1 MGAESPRRYGGSLI
15 RGARLRPRRLMAM
28 AGFPRSFRI
37 ALLGLGLVLAQPA
50 HAQVESREGIALQNQ
65 ILDLRREIEA
75 LRRGGG
81 GAMPAPSAPSRG
93 SAASG
98 DLVQQ
103 LLGRVQELEEENRRQ
118 RGQLDVA
125 ENNDRQLRAELDKL
139 RGDLDFRLQAL
150 EKGTGRPAPARPP
163 QPGQAPQAQPAPAN
177 PAPSSTPRTVD
188 KAIAD
193 GRAAL
198 AQRDFA
204 TAEAAA
210 REAIRNRPGA
220 RAQDASMLLGDA
232 LMGRRDFQNAALAY
246 DEAFNRSRQGAR
258 APEALIG
265 LANAFQGFGARRE
278 ACETLDN
285 LRSNFPNLAG
295 PQAERA
301 ADSRRR
307 AQCR

>member
-1 MGAESPRRYGGSLI
+1 
-15 RGARLRPRRLMAM
+15 M
-28 AGFPRSFRI
+28 AGFTPAFRL
-37 ALLGLGLVLAQPA
+37 ALLGLGLALATPVQ
-50 HAQVESREGIALQNQ
+50 AQVETREGIALQNQ
-65 ILDLRREIEA
+65 ILDLRRELDA

-81 GAMPAPSAPSRG
+81 AVAPAPSAPARG

-103 LLGRVQELEEENRRQ
+103 LLGRVQELEEENRRL
-118 RGQLDVA
+118 RGRADVA
-125 ENNDRQLRAELDKL
+125 DNNDRQMRAEIEKL

-150 EKGTGRPAPARPP
+150 ERGAGRPAAPRPP
-163 QPGQAPQAQPAPAN
+163 QPGPAAQAPA
-177 PAPSSTPRTVD
+177 PAPSSAPRTAE
-188 KAIAD
+188 KAITD
-193 GRAAL
+193 GQAAL
-198 AQRDFA
+198 ARRDFP

-210 REAIRNRPGA
+210 REAIRARPGA
-220 RAQDASMLLGDA
+220 RAQDASLLLGDA
-232 LMGRRDFQNAALAY
+232 LMGKRDFQNAALAY
-246 DEAFNRSRQGAR
+246 DEAYSRNRQGAR

-285 LRSNFPNLAG
+285 LRSNHPNLSG
-295 PQAERA
+295 PLAERA

>member
-1 MGAESPRRYGGSLI
+1 MSNASSVF
-15 RGARLRPRRLMAM
+15 RLAVVGL
-28 AGFPRSFRI
+28 GI
-37 ALLGLGLVLAQPA
+37 ALAAPA

-65 ILDLRREIEA
+65 MLDLRRELDA

-81 GAMPAPSAPSRG
+81 AVAAPSAPSRG

-103 LLGRVQELEEENRRQ
+103 LLGRVQELEEENRRL
-118 RGQLDVA
+118 RGRLDVA
-125 ENNDRQLRAELDKL
+125 DNNDRQMRAETEKL

-150 EKGTGRPAPARPP
+150 EKGAGRPAATRPP
-163 QPGQAPQAQPAPAN
+163 QPGPAAQAQPAPAS
-177 PAPSSTPRTVD
+177 PAASSAPRTVD

-193 GRAAL
+193 GRTAL
-198 AQRDFA
+198 AQRDFP

-210 REAIRNRPGA
+210 REAIRARPGA
-220 RAQDASMLLGDA
+220 RAQDASLLLGDA
-232 LMGRRDFQNAALAY
+232 LMGKRDFQNAA
-246 DEAFNRSRQGAR
+246 
-258 APEALIG
+258 

-295 PQAERA
+295 PQADRA

>member
-1 MGAESPRRYGGSLI
+1 
-15 RGARLRPRRLMAM
+15 M
-28 AGFPRSFRI
+28 AGITPVFRL
-37 ALLGLGLVLAQPA
+37 ALLGLGLALATPA
-50 HAQVESREGIALQNQ
+50 EAQVESREGIALQNQ
-65 ILDLRREIEA
+65 ILDLRREIDA

-81 GAMPAPSAPSRG
+81 AVAAPSAPSRG

-103 LLGRVQELEEENRRQ
+103 LLGRVQELEEENRRL
-118 RGQLDVA
+118 RGRLDVA
-125 ENNDRQLRAELDKL
+125 DNNDRQMRAEMEKL

-150 EKGTGRPAPARPP
+150 EKGTGRPAATRPP
-163 QPGQAPQAQPAPAN
+163 QPGPAAQAQPAPAS
-177 PAPSSTPRTVD
+177 PAASSAPRTVD
-188 KAIAD
+188 KAISD

-220 RAQDASMLLGDA
+220 RAQDASLLLGDA

-246 DEAFNRSRQGAR
+246 DEAYSRNRQGAR
-258 APEALIG
+258 APEAMIG

-285 LRSNFPNLAG
+285 LRSNFPNLSG
-295 PQAERA
+295 PQADRA

>member
-1 MGAESPRRYGGSLI
+1 MIPSERDLLLRK
-15 RGARLRPRRLMAM
+15 GARLLPRRLKTM
-28 AGFPRSFRI
+28 AGFTPVFRL
-37 ALLGLGLVLAQPA
+37 AFLGLGLALATPA
-50 HAQVESREGIALQNQ
+50 KAQVDSREGIALQNQ
-65 ILDLRREIEA
+65 ILDLRRELDA

-81 GAMPAPSAPSRG
+81 AVAAPSAPARG
-93 SAASG
+93 PAASG

-103 LLGRVQELEEENRRQ
+103 LLGRVQELEEENRRL
-118 RGQLDVA
+118 RGRADVA
-125 ENNDRQLRAELDKL
+125 DNNDRQMRAEMEKL

-163 QPGQAPQAQPAPAN
+163 QPGSAAQAQPAPA
-177 PAPSSTPRTVD
+177 PSNAPRTVD

-210 REAIRNRPGA
+210 REAIRARPGA
-220 RAQDASMLLGDA
+220 RAQDASLLLGDA
-232 LMGRRDFQNAALAY
+232 LMGKRDFQNAALAY
-246 DEAFNRSRQGAR
+246 DEAFSRNRQGAR
-258 APEALIG
+258 APEAMIG

-285 LRSNFPNLAG
+285 LRSNFPNLSG

>member
-1 MGAESPRRYGGSLI
+1 M
-15 RGARLRPRRLMAM
+15 RLAC
-28 AGFPRSFRI
+28 
-37 ALLGLGLVLAQPA
+37 LGLGLVLAMPA
-50 HAQVESREGIALQNQ
+50 LAQVESREGIALQNQ
-65 ILDLRREIEA
+65 ILDLRRELDA

-81 GAMPAPSAPSRG
+81 AVAAPSAPARG

-103 LLGRVQELEEENRRQ
+103 LLGRVQELEEENRRL
-118 RGQLDVA
+118 RGRLDVA
-125 ENNDRQLRAELDKL
+125 DNNDRQVRAEMEKL

-150 EKGTGRPAPARPP
+150 ERGAGRPAPARPP
-163 QPGQAPQAQPAPAN
+163 QPGPAAQAPPAPA
-177 PAPSSTPRTVD
+177 PSNAPRTVD
-188 KAIAD
+188 KAISD

-204 TAEAAA
+204 TAETAA
-210 REAIRNRPGA
+210 REAIRARPGA
-220 RAQDASMLLGDA
+220 RAQDAHLLLGDA
-232 LMGRRDFQNAALAY
+232 LMGKRDFQNAALAY
-246 DEAFNRSRQGAR
+246 DEAYSRNRQGAR
-258 APEALIG
+258 APEAMIG

-285 LRSNFPNLAG
+285 LRSNFPNLAA
-295 PQAERA
+295 PLAQRA

>member
-1 MGAESPRRYGGSLI
+1 
-15 RGARLRPRRLMAM
+15 M
-28 AGFPRSFRI
+28 AGFSSKFRL
-37 ALLGLGLVLAQPA
+37 ALLGLGLVLAVPA

-65 ILDLRREIEA
+65 ILDLRREIDA

-93 SAASG
+93 AAASG

-125 ENNDRQLRAELDKL
+125 ENNDRQLRAELEKL

-150 EKGTGRPAPARPP
+150 ERGAGRPAATRPP
-163 QPGQAPQAQPAPAN
+163 QPGPAPQALSPAPAN
-177 PAPSSTPRTVD
+177 PAPAAAPRTVER
-188 KAIAD
+188 AIAD
-193 GRAAL
+193 GEAAL
-198 AQRDFA
+198 ARRDFA

-210 REAIRNRPGA
+210 REAIRMRTGQ
-220 RAQDASMLLGDA
+220 RALMLLGDS

-246 DEAFNRSRQGAR
+246 DEAYNRHRQGPR

-285 LRSNFPNLAG
+285 LRSNHPNLAA
-295 PQAERA
+295 PLAERA
-301 ADSRRR
+301 AESRRR

>member
-1 MGAESPRRYGGSLI
+1 MLNTPSVL
-15 RGARLRPRRLMAM
+15 RLAV
-28 AGFPRSFRI
+28 
-37 ALLGLGLVLAQPA
+37 LGLGLAFAAPA
-50 HAQVESREGIALQNQ
+50 YAQVESREGIALQNQ
-65 ILDLRREIEA
+65 ILDLRREIDA

-81 GAMPAPSAPSRG
+81 GALPAPSAPSRG
-93 SAASG
+93 AAASG

-103 LLGRVQELEEENRRQ
+103 LLGRVQELEDENRRQ

-125 ENNDRQLRAELDKL
+125 ENNDRQLRAELEKL

-150 EKGTGRPAPARPP
+150 EKGAGRPAATRPP
-163 QPGQAPQAQPAPAN
+163 QPGPAAQAQPAPAS
-177 PAPSSTPRTVD
+177 PAPSNAPRTAE

-193 GRAAL
+193 GQAAL
-198 AQRDFA
+198 ARRDFP

-210 REAIRNRPGA
+210 REAIRARPGP
-220 RAQDASMLLGDA
+220 RAQDASLLLGDA
-232 LMGRRDFQNAALAY
+232 LMGKRDFQNAALAY
-246 DEAFNRSRQGAR
+246 DEAFNRNRQGGR
-258 APEALIG
+258 APEAMIG

-285 LRSNFPNLAG
+285 LRSNFPNLSG

>member
-1 MGAESPRRYGGSLI
+1 MLNAASVF
-15 RGARLRPRRLMAM
+15 RLAVLV
-28 AGFPRSFRI
+28 
-37 ALLGLGLVLAQPA
+37 LGLALAAPA

-65 ILDLRREIEA
+65 MLDLRRELDA
-75 LRRGGG
+75 LRRGG
-81 GAMPAPSAPSRG
+81 AVAAPSAPSRG

-103 LLGRVQELEEENRRQ
+103 LLGRVQELEEENRRL
-118 RGQLDVA
+118 RGRLDVA
-125 ENNDRQLRAELDKL
+125 DNNDRQMRAEMEKL

-150 EKGTGRPAPARPP
+150 EKGTGRPAATRPP
-163 QPGQAPQAQPAPAN
+163 QPGPAAQAQPAPAS
-177 PAPSSTPRTVD
+177 PAASSAPRTVD

-193 GRAAL
+193 GRTAL
-198 AQRDFA
+198 AQRDFP

-220 RAQDASMLLGDA
+220 RAQDASLLLGDA
-232 LMGRRDFQNAALAY
+232 LMGKRDFQNAALAY
-246 DEAFNRSRQGAR
+246 DEAYSRNRQGAR
-258 APEALIG
+258 APEAMIG

-295 PQAERA
+295 PQADRA

>member
-1 MGAESPRRYGGSLI
+1 MSNAASVF
-15 RGARLRPRRLMAM
+15 RLVV
-28 AGFPRSFRI
+28 
-37 ALLGLGLVLAQPA
+37 LGLGLALAAPA
-50 HAQVESREGIALQNQ
+50 HAQVESREAIALQNQ
-65 ILDLRREIEA
+65 ILDLRRELDA
-75 LRRGGG
+75 LRRGGA
-81 GAMPAPSAPSRG
+81 GAAPSVPSRG

-103 LLGRVQELEEENRRQ
+103 LLGRVQELEEENRRL
-118 RGQLDVA
+118 RGRLDVA
-125 ENNDRQLRAELDKL
+125 DNNDRQIRAEIEKL

-150 EKGTGRPAPARPP
+150 EKGAGRPAATRPP
-163 QPGQAPQAQPAPAN
+163 QPGPAAQAQAPASQP
-177 PAPSSTPRTVD
+177 PSNAPRTAE

-193 GRAAL
+193 GQAAL
-198 AQRDFA
+198 ARRDFP

-210 REAIRNRPGA
+210 REAIRARPGP
-220 RAQDASMLLGDA
+220 RAQDASLLLGDA
-232 LMGRRDFQNAALAY
+232 LMGKRDFQNAALAY
-246 DEAFNRSRQGAR
+246 DEAFNRNRQGGR
-258 APEALIG
+258 APEAMIG

-285 LRSNFPNLAG
+285 LRSNFPNLSG

>member
-1 MGAESPRRYGGSLI
+1 LALASP
-15 RGARLRPRRLMAM
+15 
-28 AGFPRSFRI
+28 
-37 ALLGLGLVLAQPA
+37 VQ
-50 HAQVESREGIALQNQ
+50 AQVETREGIALQNQ
-65 ILDLRREIEA
+65 ILDLRRELDA

-81 GAMPAPSAPSRG
+81 GALPAPSAPARG

-103 LLGRVQELEEENRRQ
+103 LLGRVQELEEENRRL
-118 RGQLDVA
+118 RGRLDVA
-125 ENNDRQLRAELDKL
+125 DNNDRQMRAEMEKL

-150 EKGTGRPAPARPP
+150 ERGTGRPAATRPP
-163 QPGQAPQAQPAPAN
+163 QPGPAAQAQPAPA
-177 PAPSSTPRTVD
+177 PSSAPRTVD

-220 RAQDASMLLGDA
+220 RAQDASLLLGDV
-232 LMGRRDFQNAALAY
+232 LMGKRDFQNAALAY
-246 DEAFNRSRQGAR
+246 DEAYSRNRQGAR
-258 APEALIG
+258 APEAMIG

-295 PQAERA
+295 PQADRA

>member
-1 MGAESPRRYGGSLI
+1 MSNTLSGF
-15 RGARLRPRRLMAM
+15 RL
-28 AGFPRSFRI
+28 
-37 ALLGLGLVLAQPA
+37 ALLGLGLVLAAPA

-65 ILDLRREIEA
+65 ILDLRREIDS
-75 LRRGGG
+75 LRRSGGG
-81 GAMPAPSAPSRG
+81 SLPAPSASSRG
-93 SAASG
+93 SSASG

-103 LLGRVQELEEENRRQ
+103 LLARVQELEEENRRQ

-125 ENNDRQLRAELDKL
+125 ENNNRQLRGDLDKL
-139 RGDLDFRLQAL
+139 RGDMDFRLDAL
-150 EKGTGRPAPARPP
+150 EKGAGRTATPRPP

-177 PAPSSTPRTVD
+177 PAPSNAPRTVD

-220 RAQDASMLLGDA
+220 RAQDASLLLGDA

-246 DEAFNRSRQGAR
+246 DEAYNRNRQGAR
-258 APEALIG
+258 APEALVG
-265 LANAFQGFGARRE
+265 LANAFQGFGAKRE
-278 ACETLDN
+278 ACDTLNN
-285 LRSNFPNLAG
+285 LRSNYPNLAG